1 MRKFSVAVTGGIG
14 SGKTSATNKFNELG
28 VAVIDTDLIAHDLT
42 QKNVDVL
49 VEIKNIFGNKVFNGD
64 TLSREKLREIVFRD
78 EDLLRSLERILHPRI
93 RQDVKRKLQSV
104 DSEYAIVAIPLLSKK
119 SDYDFIDRILVIDCE
134 ERIQIQRVISR
145 NGFSEELVRSIM
157 SKQLSRRDRNQLAD
171 DLIENN
177 ADIDSLYTK
186 IEKLHLNYLSFAR
199 KIVRENRK

>member
-1 MRKFSVAVTGGIG
+1 MSKFSVAVTGGIG

-42 QKNVDVL
+42 QKNVGVL

-93 RQDVKRKLQSV
+93 RQDVKTKLQSV

-145 NGFSEELVRSIM
+145 NGFSEELVQSIM

>member
-14 SGKTSATNKFNELG
+14 SGKTSVTNKFNELG

-93 RQDVKRKLQSV
+93 RQDVKTKLQSV

-145 NGFSEELVRSIM
+145 NGFSEELVQSIM

>member
-49 VEIKNIFGNKVFNGD
+49 VEIKNIFGDKVFTDGA
-64 TLSREKLREIVFRD
+64 LSREKLREIVFNN
-78 EDLLRSLERILHPRI
+78 EDLLRSLERVLHPRI
-93 RQDVKRKLQSV
+93 RQEVESKLRIV
-104 DSEYAIVAIPLLSKK
+104 ESEYAIVAIPLLSKK

-171 DLIENN
+171 DLIDNN

-199 KIVRENRK
+199 KIARENRR

>member
-42 QKNVDVL
+42 QKNVGVL

-93 RQDVKRKLQSV
+93 RQDVKTKLQSV

-145 NGFSEELVRSIM
+145 NGFSEELVRSIL

-177 ADIDSLYTK
+177 GDIDSLYTK

>member
-1 MRKFSVAVTGGIG
+1 MRKFAVAVTGGIG

-64 TLSREKLREIVFRD
+64 TLSREKLRELVFRD

-177 ADIDSLYTK
+177 ADIDSLHTK

>member
-1 MRKFSVAVTGGIG
+1 MSKFSVAVTGGIG
-14 SGKTSATNKFNELG
+14 SGKTSVTNKFNELG

-64 TLSREKLREIVFRD
+64 TLSREKLRETVFRN

-93 RQDVKRKLQSV
+93 RQNVKRKLQSV

-145 NGFSEELVRSIM
+145 NGFSEELVQSIM

>member
-42 QKNVDVL
+42 QKNVGVL

-93 RQDVKRKLQSV
+93 RQDVKTKLQSV

-145 NGFSEELVRSIM
+145 NGFSEELVQSIM

>member
-93 RQDVKRKLQSV
+93 RQDVKTKLQSV

-145 NGFSEELVRSIM
+145 NGFSEELVQSIM

>member
-14 SGKTSATNKFNELG
+14 SGKTSVTNKFNELG

-93 RQDVKRKLQSV
+93 RQDVKTKLQSV

>member
-64 TLSREKLREIVFRD
+64 TLSREKLREIVFRH

-93 RQDVKRKLQSV
+93 RQDVKTKLQSV

>member
-14 SGKTSATNKFNELG
+14 SGKTSVTNKFHELG

-49 VEIKNIFGNKVFNGD
+49 VEIKNIFGDKVFNGD
-64 TLSREKLREIVFRD
+64 TLSREKLREIVFHN

-93 RQDVKRKLQSV
+93 RQEVESKLRIV

-157 SKQLSRRDRNQLAD
+157 SKQLSRRERNQLAD
-171 DLIENN
+171 DLIDNN

-186 IEKLHLNYLSFAR
+186 IEKLHFNYLSFAR
-199 KIVRENRK
+199 KIARENRR

>member
-14 SGKTSATNKFNELG
+14 CGKTSVTNKFNELG

-93 RQDVKRKLQSV
+93 RQDVKTKLQSV

-145 NGFSEELVRSIM
+145 NGFSEELVQSIM

>member
-14 SGKTSATNKFNELG
+14 SGKTSVTNKFNELG

-64 TLSREKLREIVFRD
+64 TLSREKLRETVFRN

>member
-64 TLSREKLREIVFRD
+64 TLSREKLREIVFLD

-93 RQDVKRKLQSV
+93 RQDVKTKLQSV

-145 NGFSEELVRSIM
+145 NGFSEELVQSIM

>member
-93 RQDVKRKLQSV
+93 RQDVKTKLQSV
-104 DSEYAIVAIPLLSKK
+104 NSEYAIVAIPLLSKK

-199 KIVRENRK
+199 KIVSENRK

>member
-14 SGKTSATNKFNELG
+14 SGKTSVTNKFNELG

-64 TLSREKLREIVFRD
+64 TLSREKLRELVFRD

-93 RQDVKRKLQSV
+93 RQDVKTKLQSV

-177 ADIDSLYTK
+177 ADIDSLHTK

>member
-14 SGKTSATNKFNELG
+14 SGKTSVTNKFNELG

-64 TLSREKLREIVFRD
+64 TLSRKKLRETVFRN

-177 ADIDSLYTK
+177 ADIDSLHTK

-199 KIVRENRK
+199 KIARENRR

>member
-64 TLSREKLREIVFRD
+64 TLSREKLREIVFNN
-78 EDLLRSLERILHPRI
+78 EKFLRSLEKILHPRI

>member
-49 VEIKNIFGNKVFNGD
+49 VEIKDIFGNKVFNGD

-78 EDLLRSLERILHPRI
+78 EELLRSLERILHPRI
-93 RQDVKRKLQSV
+93 RQDVKTKLQSV

-134 ERIQIQRVISR
+134 DRIQIQRVISR

>member
-42 QKNVDVL
+42 QKNVGVL

-93 RQDVKRKLQSV
+93 RQDVKTKLQSV

>member
-14 SGKTSATNKFNELG
+14 SGKTTVTNRFRALG
-28 VAVIDTDLIAHDLT
+28 VAVIDADLIARELT

-64 TLSREKLREIVFRD
+64 TLSREKLRETVFRD

-93 RQDVKRKLQSV
+93 RQEVERQLRSV
-104 DSEYAIVAIPLLSKK
+104 DSEYAIVAIPLLLKK

-134 ERIQIQRVISR
+134 ENIQLQRVIDR

-157 SKQLSRRDRNQLAD
+157 SKQLSRRNRNQLAD

-177 ADIDSLYTK
+177 ADIDSLHTK

-199 KIVRENRK
+199 KIARENRR

>member
-1 MRKFSVAVTGGIG
+1 
-14 SGKTSATNKFNELG
+14 
-28 VAVIDTDLIAHDLT
+28 
-42 QKNVDVL
+42 
-49 VEIKNIFGNKVFNGD
+49 
-64 TLSREKLREIVFRD
+64 
-78 EDLLRSLERILHPRI
+78 
-93 RQDVKRKLQSV
+93 
-104 DSEYAIVAIPLLSKK
+104 VAIPLLSKK

-145 NGFSEELVRSIM
+145 NGFSEGLVQSIM

>member
-1 MRKFSVAVTGGIG
+1 MKKFSVAVTGGIG

-42 QKNVDVL
+42 QKNVGVL

-93 RQDVKRKLQSV
+93 RQDVKTKLQSV

>member
-28 VAVIDTDLIAHDLT
+28 VAVIDTDIIAHDLT

-93 RQDVKRKLQSV
+93 RQDVKTKLQSV

-145 NGFSEELVRSIM
+145 NGFSEKLVQSIM

>member
-64 TLSREKLREIVFRD
+64 TLSREKLREIVFNN
-78 EDLLRSLERILHPRI
+78 EKFLRSLEKILHPRI

-145 NGFSEELVRSIM
+145 NGFSEELVQSIM

>member
-28 VAVIDTDLIAHDLT
+28 VAVIDTDIIAHDLT

-93 RQDVKRKLQSV
+93 RQDVKTKLQSV

-145 NGFSEELVRSIM
+145 NGFSEELVQSIM

-199 KIVRENRK
+199 KISRENRK

>member
-93 RQDVKRKLQSV
+93 RQDVKTKLQSV
-104 DSEYAIVAIPLLSKK
+104 DSDYAIVAIPLLSKK

-145 NGFSEELVRSIM
+145 NGFSEELVQSIM

>member
-93 RQDVKRKLQSV
+93 RQDVKTKLQSV

>member
-14 SGKTSATNKFNELG
+14 SGKTSVTNKFRELG
-28 VAVIDTDLIAHDLT
+28 VNVIDTDLIAHDLT
-42 QKNVDVL
+42 QKNADVL
-49 VEIKNIFGNKVFNGD
+49 VEIKNIFGDKVFSGD
-64 TLSREKLREIVFRD
+64 TLSRDKMREVVFNNN
-78 EDLLRSLERILHPRI
+78 ELLRSLERILHPRI
-93 RQDVKRKLQSV
+93 KQVVKRKLESI

-145 NGFSEELVRSIM
+145 NGFSEKLVRSIM

-177 ADIDSLYTK
+177 GDIDSLYTK

-199 KIVRENRK
+199 KIARENRK

>member
-14 SGKTSATNKFNELG
+14 SGKTSVTNKFHELG

-49 VEIKNIFGNKVFNGD
+49 VEIKNIFGDKVFTGGA
-64 TLSREKLREIVFRD
+64 LSREKLREIVFNN
-78 EDLLRSLERILHPRI
+78 EDLLRSLERVLHPRI
-93 RQDVKRKLQSV
+93 RQEVESKLRIV
-104 DSEYAIVAIPLLSKK
+104 ESEYAIVAIPLLLKK
-119 SDYDFIDRILVIDCE
+119 ADYDFIDRILVIDCE

-157 SKQLSRRDRNQLAD
+157 SKQLSRRERNQLAD
-171 DLIENN
+171 DLIDNN

-199 KIVRENRK
+199 KIARENRR

>member
-28 VAVIDTDLIAHDLT
+28 VAVIDTDLIAHELT

-64 TLSREKLREIVFRD
+64 TLSREKLRELVFRD

-93 RQDVKRKLQSV
+93 RQDVKTKLQSV

>member
-42 QKNVDVL
+42 QKNVGVL

-78 EDLLRSLERILHPRI
+78 EDLMRSLERILHPRI
-93 RQDVKRKLQSV
+93 RQDVKTKLQSV

-145 NGFSEELVRSIM
+145 NGFSEELVQSIM

>member
-1 MRKFSVAVTGGIG
+1 M
-14 SGKTSATNKFNELG
+14 
-28 VAVIDTDLIAHDLT
+28 
-42 QKNVDVL
+42 L

-93 RQDVKRKLQSV
+93 RQDVKTKLQSV

>member
-1 MRKFSVAVTGGIG
+1 MSKFSVAVTGGIG

-49 VEIKNIFGNKVFNGD
+49 VEIRNIFGDKVFNGD

-93 RQDVKRKLQSV
+93 RQDVKTKLQSV

-145 NGFSEELVRSIM
+145 NGFSEELVQSIM

>member
-14 SGKTSATNKFNELG
+14 CGKTSVTNKFNELG

-93 RQDVKRKLQSV
+93 RQDVKTKLQSV

-157 SKQLSRRDRNQLAD
+157 SKQLSRRERNQLAD

>member
-42 QKNVDVL
+42 QKNVGVL

-93 RQDVKRKLQSV
+93 RQDVKTKLRSV

>member
-14 SGKTSATNKFNELG
+14 SGKTSVTNKFHELG

-49 VEIKNIFGNKVFNGD
+49 VEIKNIFGDKVFNGD
-64 TLSREKLREIVFRD
+64 TLSREKLREIVFHN

-93 RQDVKRKLQSV
+93 RQEVESKLRIV
-104 DSEYAIVAIPLLSKK
+104 ESEYAIVAIPLLSKK

-157 SKQLSRRDRNQLAD
+157 S
-171 DLIENN
+171 
-177 ADIDSLYTK
+177 
-186 IEKLHLNYLSFAR
+186 
-199 KIVRENRK
+199 

>member
-1 MRKFSVAVTGGIG
+1 MSKFSVAVTGGIG

-93 RQDVKRKLQSV
+93 RQDVKTKLQSV

-145 NGFSEELVRSIM
+145 NGFSEELVQSIM

>member
-49 VEIKNIFGNKVFNGD
+49 VEIKDIFGNKVFNGD

-78 EDLLRSLERILHPRI
+78 EELLRSLERILHPRI
-93 RQDVKRKLQSV
+93 RQDVKTKLQSV

-157 SKQLSRRDRNQLAD
+157 SKQLSRRERNRLAD

-199 KIVRENRK
+199 KIVRKNRK